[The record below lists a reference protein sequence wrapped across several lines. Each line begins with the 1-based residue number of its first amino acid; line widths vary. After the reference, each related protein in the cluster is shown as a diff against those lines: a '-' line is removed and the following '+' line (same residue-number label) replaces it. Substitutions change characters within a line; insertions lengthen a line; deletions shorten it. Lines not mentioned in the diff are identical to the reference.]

1 MGNSFYGSTG
11 SGEVGVLIWRRGLE
25 VFYWY
30 CIPNRAAES
39 VLGLIS
45 VIGEE
50 ARVPLGF
57 QQFWFTKR
65 GTQSFEGSGR
75 RRESKG

>member
-1 MGNSFYGSTG
+1 MVAASYGSTG

-30 CIPNRAAES
+30 CIPNRAADS

-50 ARVPLGF
+50 ARVPLGVSAILVYKKGGAKF
-57 QQFWFTKR
+57 
-65 GTQSFEGSGR
+65 R
-75 RRESKG
+75 RFR